1 MKTIHYGMTQAQA
14 RRKTGSNGNFE
25 GPLPLCGN
33 GSFHVEVTSATW
45 AVTCEACKA
54 KLKTKPNYL

>member
-1 MKTIHYGMTQAQA
+1 MQSENRKPETVHYGMTQREA
-14 RRKTGSNGNFE
+14 RDRYKSNGNFE

-33 GSFHVEVTSATW
+33 GSFHCQVTSHKP

-54 KLKTKPNYL
+54 RF